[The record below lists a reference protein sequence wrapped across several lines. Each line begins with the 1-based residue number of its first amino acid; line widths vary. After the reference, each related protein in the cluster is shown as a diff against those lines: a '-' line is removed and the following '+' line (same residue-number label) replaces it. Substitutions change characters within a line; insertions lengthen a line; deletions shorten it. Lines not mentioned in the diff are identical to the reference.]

1 MAHLFPSQLFSFE
14 YFTSA
19 FSAFSAVE
27 NVFYPGMIFTQTF
40 RDRGPSNS
48 QK

>member
-1 MAHLFPSQLFSFE
+1 MAHFFPSRLFSFN
-14 YFTSA
+14 YFTSVS
-19 FSAFSAVE
+19 SAFSAVK